1 MLLFD
6 STLTNM
12 LEKDDI
18 IFNTFSFIA
27 LMEDSY

>member
-12 LEKDDI
+12 LEKNDI
-18 IFNTFSFIA
+18 ISNTFSFIA